1 MDKDEVAR
9 IMPGIRQGFE
19 TLKEHMAGGRMHAA
33 ERLLFGG
40 CLQWGAELARIYAAD
55 DRAALSA
62 RDPLTRFFV
71 IRLRGMPEPASLAD
85 APPAGLFLM
94 AFTAFPYLDAL
105 LDESAI
111 GEHHG
116 LDEDGNRLVRR
127 VVAGEDDGTT
137 LRASRRGPDWCF
149 DLMPVYQAKAAA
161 MEAFIEAEFQ
171 GDFSAFLWRYVADH
185 DLMFDMDQAWRPLAV
200 EA

>member
-1 MDKDEVAR
+1 MDKEEVAR

-19 TLKEHMAGGRMHAA
+19 TLKEHLAQGRMLAA

-40 CLQWGAELARIYAAD
+40 CLQWGAELGRIYAED
-55 DRAALSA
+55 DRAALMD

-71 IRLRGMPEPASLAD
+71 TRLRGMPTPAAISD

-94 AFTAFPYLDAL
+94 AFGAFPYLDAL
-105 LDESAI
+105 FDESAI

-127 VVAGEDDGTT
+127 VVAGEDDGTL
-137 LRASRRGPDWCF
+137 LRASRSGPDWRF
-149 DLMPVYQAKAAA
+149 DLMPLYQAKAAA
-161 MEAFIEAEFQ
+161 MEAFIASEFD

-185 DLMFDMDQAWRPLAV
+185 DLVFDMDQAWTPLAV
-200 EA
+200 EV